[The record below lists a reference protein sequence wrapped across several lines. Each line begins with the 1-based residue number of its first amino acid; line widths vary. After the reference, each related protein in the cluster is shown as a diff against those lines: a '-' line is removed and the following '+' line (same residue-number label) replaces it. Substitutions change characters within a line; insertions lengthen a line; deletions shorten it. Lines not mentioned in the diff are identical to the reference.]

1 MLIAQLGHITEYAC
15 VRWLAP
21 GATAADRAR
30 AADRVAEFTSRP
42 HTVETLERLLD
53 ALSV

>member
-15 VRWLAP
+15 VRWLEP
-21 GATAADRAR
+21 GATEADRAR
-30 AADRVAEFTSRP
+30 AAARVEEFTSRP
-42 HTVETLERLLD
+42 HTTETLSRLRD